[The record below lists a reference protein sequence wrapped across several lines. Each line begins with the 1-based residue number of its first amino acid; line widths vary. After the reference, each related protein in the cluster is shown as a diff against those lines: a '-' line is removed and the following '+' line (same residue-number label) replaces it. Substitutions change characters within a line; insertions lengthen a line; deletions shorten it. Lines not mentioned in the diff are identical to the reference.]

1 VIRVGRFA
9 AALGAVALLAVGGL
23 SAGLL
28 TATAADVPTTTAATT
43 TTAPAPTTVVSE
55 ASTVLGFTGHGWG
68 HGIGMSQWGAYGY
81 AMHGWTYDRIL
92 GHYYPGTTLGAAKVK
107 TVRVL
112 VTQKK
117 KTTLASTLPWTVTD
131 AAGTKTPLDPGSLEL
146 KPALKADAIAA
157 LQPPL
162 TFVAKEPLT
171 VDGRAYRG
179 RLTVSTDGKVL
190 TVVDLVGLEQY
201 LEGVVPAE
209 MPSRWPPEALKAQAV
224 AARSYALANLAKNK
238 AFDLYGDS
246 RDQVYGGVGA
256 ESPQATSAVD
266 ATKGRVVLW
275 GGKVANT
282 LFFSSSG
289 GRTVS
294 ALESIGVPVSYLVS
308 VDDPY
313 DVLSPYHDW
322 GPQLFDA
329 AQVAQQMKLTGPL
342 ADVQTIDG
350 VSGRVKSMALVSTD
364 DSTVTVTGN
373 QVRTALGLRSSWF
386 TPALLQLLPAK
397 KMMTFGGAVTLTG
410 EVHGADG
417 LSLEARPAALGWTA
431 AGDVTLGAND
441 TYSVVVKPAVSTWYR
456 LVWGNARVGLAR
468 ISVAARVAATVGAD
482 GVKGSVRPVG
492 AGTPVQLQQKQT
504 DGSWLTT
511 ATTTTDASSRFAFAG
526 PLDPGAYRARAVP
539 GRGVVAGVSALLTT
553 P

>member
-1 VIRVGRFA
+1 MQACLAAWRTRLPHVALWKRSVKPDWAARILGYGDRVGRFA
-9 AALGAVALLAVGGL
+9 AALGAVALLACGGL
-23 SAGLL
+23 SAGFL

-43 TTAPAPTTVVSE
+43 TTAAPGTVVSE

-92 GHYYPGTTLGAAKVK
+92 GHYYPGTTLGPAMVK

-112 VTQKK
+112 VAQKK
-117 KTTLASTLPWTVTD
+117 KTTLASTVPWTVTD
-131 AAGTKTPLDPGSLEL
+131 AAGTKTPLDPGPLDL
-146 KPALKADAIAA
+146 TPALSDGPVAS

-162 TFVAKEPLT
+162 VFVAKEPLT
-171 VDGRAYRG
+171 IDGRAYRG
-179 RLTVSTDGKVL
+179 KLSVSSDGKVL
-190 TVVDLVGLEQY
+190 TVVDVVGLEQY
-201 LEGVVPAE
+201 LKGVVPAE
-209 MPSRWPPEALKAQAV
+209 MPSKWPPEALKAQAV

-256 ESPQATSAVD
+256 ESTPASGAVD
-266 ATKGRVVLW
+266 TTRGKVVLW

-282 LFFSSSG
+282 LFFSTSG

-294 ALESIGVPVSYLVS
+294 ALESIGVPVPYLVS

-329 AQVAQQMKLTGPL
+329 AQVAQQLKLAGPL
-342 ADVQTIDG
+342 ADVRTIDG
-350 VSGRVKSMALVSTD
+350 PSGRVKSLTLVSTD

-373 QVRTALGLRSSWF
+373 QARTALGLRSSWF
-386 TPALLQLLPAK
+386 TPAILQLLPTK
-397 KMMTFGGAVTLTG
+397 KTMTFGGAATLTG
-410 EVHGADG
+410 QVHGADG
-417 LSLEARPAALGWTA
+417 LSLEAKPAALGWTA
-431 AGDVTLGAND
+431 AGDVTLDAND
-441 TYSVVVKPAVSTWYR
+441 AFSVVVKPQVSTWYR
-456 LVWGNARVGLAR
+456 LVWGNARVGLAK
-468 ISVAARVAATVGAD
+468 ISVAARVTATLGAA
-482 GVKGSVRPVG
+482 GVQGTVRPAA
-492 AGTPVQLQQKQT
+492 AGTPVQL
-504 DGSWLTT
+504 
-511 ATTTTDASSRFAFAG
+511 
-526 PLDPGAYRARAVP
+526 PGEPCP
-539 GRGVVAGVSALLTT
+539 GRPPPRGS